1 MALASCLGFPNIGA
15 NLELVHQIKGFL
27 NGEILQETLEIFTR
41 KTRQQKWINQ
51 KNAGIDFIPSNDFF
65 YFDFVLDTAV
75 LFGVIPERFQWNKT
89 EQVTFETY
97 FEMVGYKIDHGIS
110 FKKNISPLKI
120 KPFFNTKY
128 HYVVPEFTKGQIFS
142 EKNS

>member
-51 KNAGIDFIPSNDFF
+51 KNAGIKFYQPSNEL
-65 YFDFVLDTAV
+65 YFDL
-75 LFGVIPERFQWNKT
+75 IPDKQ
-89 EQVTFETY
+89 
-97 FEMVGYKIDHGIS
+97 S
-110 FKKNISPLKI
+110 FLASYSRKASM
-120 KPFFNTKY
+120 
-128 HYVVPEFTKGQIFS
+128 E
-142 EKNS
+142 

>member
-75 LFGVIPERFQWNKT
+75 LFGVIPERFQWNSSN
-89 EQVTFETY
+89 F
-97 FEMVGYKIDHGIS
+97 GYNLLNLFVRLDI
-110 FKKNISPLKI
+110 LL
-120 KPFFNTKY
+120 
-128 HYVVPEFTKGQIFS
+128 VVKVFAHS
-142 EKNS
+142 LLN